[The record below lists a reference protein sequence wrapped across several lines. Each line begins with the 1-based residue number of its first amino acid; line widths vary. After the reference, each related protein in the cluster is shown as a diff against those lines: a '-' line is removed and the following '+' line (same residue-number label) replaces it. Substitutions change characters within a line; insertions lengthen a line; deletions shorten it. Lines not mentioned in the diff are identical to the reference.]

1 MKQYLGSEEVGGEE
15 LGGSKRSERPE
26 AELGEKGES
35 WSRSMSMGEEEAAE
49 VSSAAGGLGVLG
61 WGPGPWTGGEETR
74 ELLEFAGQCRRHVGR
89 ETGVERG
96 PGARGER

>member
-1 MKQYLGSEEVGGEE
+1 MKEYLGSEEVGGEE

-61 WGPGPWTGGEETR
+61 WGPGPWTGGGGNKRIT
-74 ELLEFAGQCRRHVGR
+74 
-89 ETGVERG
+89 
-96 PGARGER
+96 